1 MRNMYL
7 VAYDVC
13 DPKRL
18 RKAYRIMCGA
28 GDPLQYSV
36 FRCELSLVEKQS
48 LQERLWEV
56 LNFAEDRVLV
66 VDLGPL
72 NGRGD
77 NCIECWGEPLTNEP
91 SRGPVVI

>member
-1 MRNMYL
+1 MRNVYL
-7 VAYDVC
+7 IAYDVC

-18 RKAYRIMCGA
+18 RKAYRLMCGA

-36 FRCELSLVEKQS
+36 FRCELSKVEKLS
-48 LQERLWEV
+48 LQEALWEV

-66 VDLGPL
+66 VDLG
-72 NGRGD
+72 GVKDRGGD
-77 NCIECWGEPLTNEP
+77 KIECWGTPLTKEP